1 MVTGED
7 CDDAG
12 IADERF
18 ASPDIYITEDQN
30 LRKSIE
36 GRAKSSMQNQILISS
51 NDEKML
57 LSQYTNYDQIKKHLE
72 QFITNNPHTN

>member
-1 MVTGED
+1 MAEEVVTGED

-30 LRKSIE
+30 LRKSVE
-36 GRAKSSMQNQILISS
+36 GCRGK
-51 NDEKML
+51 
-57 LSQYTNYDQIKKHLE
+57 Y
-72 QFITNNPHTN
+72 

>member
-1 MVTGED
+1 MAEEVITGED

-30 LRKSIE
+30 LRKSVE
-36 GRAKSSMQNQILISS
+36 GVRGKYAS
-51 NDEKML
+51 
-57 LSQYTNYDQIKKHLE
+57 
-72 QFITNNPHTN
+72 